1 MSQNLIVSQVG
12 TFTLSG
18 KIWSPD
24 GNQGYTSVSL
34 KLISGTVTYTGNL
47 SIILADGTVLGS
59 SAQTLDSSGFFIGP
73 NNPLFGFTVDASAG
87 AVEIAIV
94 Q

>member
-1 MSQNLIVSQVG
+1 MASQVG

-18 KIWSPD
+18 KKWAPD

-34 KLISGTVTYTGNL
+34 KLISGTVTYVGDLT
-47 SIILADGTVLGS
+47 IILSDGSVLGS

-73 NNPLFGFTVDASAG
+73 NNPLAGFVVDATSG
-87 AVEIAIV
+87 VVEIAIV